1 MDMIGAV
8 VAAIPCPPLPL
19 QITRTDRETGKAGIG
34 FANTHHIL
42 MQAYAHAIQR
52 DCAKDNETRQM
63 KQIELTN
70 VFLGSFNAQS
80 DTNPDP
86 ESLYEAGTTF
96 TRNYLHAFMPKRSI
110 PDARF
115 APYDEVAS
123 SCYENNPIVRASCE
137 HLAGLMYY
145 DTGGVT
151 EYENILEPLKGLPFS
166 IILCKYAELH
176 RARSIVPT
184 LVELVDDLD

>member
-1 MDMIGAV
+1 MDMLGAV
-8 VAAIPCPPLPL
+8 VAALPCPPLPL
-19 QITRTDRETGKAGIG
+19 QVTRTDRETGKAGIG
-34 FANTHHIL
+34 FTNTHHVL

-52 DCAKDNETRQM
+52 DCVKDNDTRQ
-63 KQIELTN
+63 KTQIELTN
-70 VFLGSFNAQS
+70 VLLDSFKAHS
-80 DTNPDP
+80 DP
-86 ESLYEAGTTF
+86 EMLYEAGTTF

-145 DTGGVT
+145 DGGGGT
-151 EYENILEPLKGLPFS
+151 DYENLLEPLKGLPFS

-184 LVELVDDLD
+184 LVELADERG